1 MQPRKPVA
9 VAFALLLSLAVPQG
23 ALAQLDEPEGS
34 CFEPVKPAC
43 AEVTVDSEDEG
54 WALRCQEELLQF
66 LEEVDGYRQCVVGR
80 IDRMR
85 EQASEER
92 EHMKCLVES
101 EGSGDC

>member
-1 MQPRKPVA
+1 MQPRKPA
-9 VAFALLLSLAVPQG
+9 AIAIALLLSLAVPQG
-23 ALAQLDEPEGS
+23 ALAQLEEPEGS

-43 AEVTVDSEDEG
+43 AEVTVESEDEG
-54 WALRCQEELLQF
+54 WALRCQEELTQF
-66 LEEVDGYRQCVVGR
+66 LEEVDGYRQCVVNR

-92 EHMKCLVES
+92 EHMNCLVES